1 MRPPKKSLGQNFLI
15 DKNILKKISN
25 LEIIKNKNILEIGP
39 GTGNLTTFIIEKKP
53 ANVILIEKD
62 RFLFNDLK
70 KKLIKKNNVTI
81 FNDDILKV
89 NLENI
94 IKPKSIIIGNLPY
107 NISSQILVKFV
118 KIKIWPP
125 NFDKLIFMFQKEVA
139 DRILAKYNSK
149 NYGRL
154 SVISSYRLKIID
166 KINISSNSFFP
177 KPKVESTILIFE
189 PIKNPMIKIKN
200 IDNLEKI
207 TQSFFSF
214 KRKMIGKIYKK
225 LFSNNKKILDDL
237 KLNLSQRP
245 SELSSDTYYKLTKF
259 YEEN

>member
-1 MRPPKKSLGQNFLI
+1 MRPPKKSLGQNFLV
-15 DKNILKKISN
+15 DNNILNKISN
-25 LEIIKNKNILEIGP
+25 LEVIKNKNILEIGP
-39 GTGNLTTFIIEKKP
+39 GTGNLTSFIIGKKP
-53 ANVILIEKD
+53 ASIILIEKD
-62 RFLFNDLK
+62 YFLFNDLK
-70 KKLIKKNNVTI
+70 KKFKNNNTVI
-81 FNDDILKV
+81 FNEDILKSD
-89 NLENI
+89 LEKI

-118 KIKIWPP
+118 KFKTWPP

-154 SVISSYRLKIID
+154 SIISNYRLKITD

-177 KPKVESTILIFE
+177 KPKVESTILVFK
-189 PIKNPMIKIKN
+189 PINNPKIKIKN

-214 KRKMIGKIYKK
+214 KRKMIGKVYKEI
-225 LFSNNKKILDDL
+225 FSSNKKILDEL
-237 KLNLSQRP
+237 KLDLSQRP
-245 SELSSDTYYKLTKF
+245 SELNLDIYYKLTKY